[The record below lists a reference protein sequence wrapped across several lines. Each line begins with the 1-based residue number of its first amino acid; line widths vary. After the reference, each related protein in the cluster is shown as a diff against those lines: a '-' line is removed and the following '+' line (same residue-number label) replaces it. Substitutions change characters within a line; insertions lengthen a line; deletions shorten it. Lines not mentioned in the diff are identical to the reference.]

1 MIYDLVVGDI
11 VHIQQGDS
19 IPADGIFIA
28 GNKLSINESK
38 LTGESDNVT
47 KNEENP
53 FLISSTEC
61 FEGSCIMIVTSVG
74 KNSIFGRMNTQIES
88 QGEEHT
94 PLENKLTNL
103 TKFLSI
109 IGAIFCGLTFV
120 GMFVIY
126 FIKYAHLSR
135 LYDLVTL

>member
-1 MIYDLVVGDI
+1 M
-11 VHIQQGDS
+11 
-19 IPADGIFIA
+19 
-28 GNKLSINESK
+28 
-38 LTGESDNVT
+38 T

-109 IGAIFCGLTFV
+109 IGAFACCLTFV
-120 GMFVIY
+120 CMTIVY
-126 FIKYAHLSR
+126 LVKYI
-135 LYDLVTL
+135 